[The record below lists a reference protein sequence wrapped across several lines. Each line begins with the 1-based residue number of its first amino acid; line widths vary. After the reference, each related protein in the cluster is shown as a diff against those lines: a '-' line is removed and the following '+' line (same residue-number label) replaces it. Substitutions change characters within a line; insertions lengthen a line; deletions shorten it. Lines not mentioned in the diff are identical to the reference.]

1 MTRHLFSHLP
11 HVNASTGPH
20 PNAGAQRQTSTRRS
34 FCGTL
39 ATRLA
44 TGCIAATAL
53 AAACISPAMAQDAKW
68 PTHLVR
74 LVAAG
79 PAGSISDTLSR
90 ALADHMSRHLGQ
102 TVIVD
107 NKPGANSAI
116 GASEVARAAP
126 DGHTLLMTNSSSITV
141 NPQLMKKLSYKAES
155 LTPVTPVIEG
165 QFVLAVNPAWAK
177 ANGIK
182 SAKDLVNWAKAHPGK
197 LRYASAGLGNLAH
210 LTFAMLGNKE
220 GFDAIHVP
228 YKGQAPAQMALMAG
242 EVEAMFDIPNS
253 APNFEAGKILPLAI
267 TAPKRVARLP
277 NIPTMTEAGYPVDVN
292 YWMGIFV
299 PAGTPPAIVNKV
311 NEAIRAAAADP
322 KVKTTLSMQGD
333 VLTES
338 ADAFAKR
345 IAKEVPQWGAVI
357 QREKIEMD

>member
-1 MTRHLFSHLP
+1 MTRHLPSLP
-11 HVNASTGPH
+11 
-20 PNAGAQRQTSTRRS
+20 RR
-34 FCGTL
+34 
-39 ATRLA
+39 
-44 TGCIAATAL
+44 IACTAL
-53 AAACISPAMAQDAKW
+53 AALLVSAPAWAQDAKW
-68 PTHLVR
+68 PTHTVR

-79 PAGSISDTLSR
+79 PAGSISDSLSR
-90 ALADHMSRHLGQ
+90 ALADHMGRHLGQ
-102 TVIVD
+102 TVIVE
-107 NKPGANSAI
+107 NKPGANSAV
-116 GASEVARAAP
+116 GAGEVARAAP

-141 NPQLMKKLSYKAES
+141 NPQLYKKLAYKPES

-277 NIPTMTEAGYPVDVN
+277 NIPTMGEAGYPMDVN
-292 YWMGIFV
+292 YWMGIFTTS
-299 PAGTPPAIVNKV
+299 GTPPAVVEKINA
-311 NEAIRAAAADP
+311 AIRAAAADP
-322 KVKTTLSMQGD
+322 KVKTSLTMQGD
-333 VLTES
+333 VMTEPV
-338 ADAFAKR
+338 DAFAQR
-345 IAKEVPQWGAVI
+345 IAKETPMWGAVI
-357 QREKIEMD
+357 KREKIEVD